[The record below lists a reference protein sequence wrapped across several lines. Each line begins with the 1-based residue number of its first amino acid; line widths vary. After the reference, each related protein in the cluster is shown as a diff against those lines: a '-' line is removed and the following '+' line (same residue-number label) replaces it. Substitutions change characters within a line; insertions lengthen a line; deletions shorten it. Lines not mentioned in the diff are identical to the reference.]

1 VTRLQQA
8 EKLRSRK
15 PTQSV
20 AKPQSLIVSSAM
32 LDLFRTLLFLVCGLL
47 LIGHTALAQ
56 DAPTEDSQVE
66 RPLLRVATKPYEP
79 FVFEN
84 GGQFS
89 GFSIELWDK
98 IADEV
103 GLEYE
108 WVATSSVSELL
119 DTIGDKPTA
128 DVATAGITITA
139 AREDAFDF
147 SHPFF
152 HTGLQVLV
160 PIGGTSDG
168 MSTLRAILSPALLK
182 TVGALIAVL
191 LFAAHI
197 LWLFERKKNPEMFP
211 SSYVAG
217 VWEAFWW
224 SAVTVT
230 TVGYGD
236 KTPKSI
242 PGRLVAV
249 VWMFAGLLFLGYFTA
264 SVTTVL
270 TVAQLTGNINGP
282 DDLMGKSV
290 GTVGGTTASVY
301 LQRTGARVV
310 EFAKI
315 DEAYVKLVDG
325 DLDAVV
331 YDAPGLRYFASHEGR
346 GAVHVVGPLFME
358 QSYGIGFPEGSPY
371 REDINKALLMV
382 RENGVYEEIYNEY
395 FGER

>member
-1 VTRLQQA
+1 MFDAL
-8 EKLRSRK
+8 
-15 PTQSV
+15 
-20 AKPQSLIVSSAM
+20 
-32 LDLFRTLLFLVCGLL
+32 RTLLLL
-47 LIGHTALAQ
+47 LTALVFSGPLAFAQ
-56 DAPTEDSQVE
+56 EPPTEDTLAE
-66 RPLLRVATKPYEP
+66 RPVLRVATKPYEP

-84 GGQFS
+84 GGQFT
-89 GFSIELWDK
+89 GFSIDLWDK

-108 WVATSSVSELL
+108 WVATTSVSELL
-119 DTIGDKPTA
+119 ETIGDKPTA

-160 PIGGTSDG
+160 PIGGSSDSI
-168 MSTLRAILSPALLK
+168 STLRAILSPALLK

-191 LFAAHI
+191 LFAAHV

-211 SSYVAG
+211 SSYFSG

-236 KTPKSI
+236 KTPKSV

-290 GTVGGTTASVY
+290 GTVGGTTASEY
-301 LQRTGARVV
+301 LQRSGARVI

-315 DEAYVKLVDG
+315 TEAYETLLTG

-346 GAVHVVGPLFME
+346 GAVQVVGPLFME
-358 QSYGIGFPEGSPY
+358 QSYGIGFPEDSPY
-371 REDINKALLMV
+371 REDINRALLTV
-382 RENGVYEEIYNEY
+382 RENGVYEEIYNKY

>member
-1 VTRLQQA
+1 MLPIRL
-8 EKLRSRK
+8 E
-15 PTQSV
+15 V
-20 AKPQSLIVSSAM
+20 H
-32 LDLFRTLLFLVCGLL
+32 LL
-47 LIGHTALAQ
+47 LAAILLLVGQPALGQQPAWPPEVENP
-56 DAPTEDSQVE
+56 AP
-66 RPLLRVATKPYEP
+66 LRVATKPYEP
-79 FVFEN
+79 FVFLVDGEYT
-84 GGQFS
+84 
-89 GFSIELWDK
+89 GFSIDLWEK

-103 GLEYE
+103 GLEFE
-108 WVATSSVSELL
+108 WVGTTSVTELL
-119 DTIGDKPTA
+119 ATIGAQPTA

-152 HTGLQVLV
+152 HTGLQVMV
-160 PIGGTSDG
+160 PTVGSSDSL
-168 MSTLRAILSPALLK
+168 STLRAILSPALLK
-182 TVGALIAVL
+182 TIGGLIAIL
-191 LFAAHI
+191 LLAAHV
-197 LWLFERKKNPEMFP
+197 LWLFERKRNPEMFP
-211 SSYVAG
+211 SAYFSG

-236 KTPKSI
+236 KTPKSV

-282 DDLMGKSV
+282 DDLMGKRV
-290 GTVGGTTASVY
+290 GTVGGTTASAY

-310 EFAKI
+310 EYAKI
-315 DEAYVKLVDG
+315 GEAYVALHRDE
-325 DLDAVV
+325 LDAVV
-331 YDAPGLRYFASHEGR
+331 YDAPGLRYYAAHEGR
-346 GAVHVVGPLFME
+346 GAVQVVGPLFME

-371 REDINKALLMV
+371 REPINKALLTV